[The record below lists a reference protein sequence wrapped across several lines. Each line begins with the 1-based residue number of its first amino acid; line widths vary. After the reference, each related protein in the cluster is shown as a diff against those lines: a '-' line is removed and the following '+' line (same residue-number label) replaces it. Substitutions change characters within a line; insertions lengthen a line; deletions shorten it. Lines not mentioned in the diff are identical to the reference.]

1 MRNNKLLAG
10 IIAGI
15 AAGAFLGGLNPEA
28 GLAVHFIGELFITF
42 LMMIVMPLIIA
53 AMISGICRFGD
64 VRKLGPLGFRTIF
77 YYLGTTALS
86 VTTGIILVLL
96 IHPGQLAS
104 ETEQIEARGGIV
116 LKEATYRIEGNIVT
130 IDSVS
135 LPKEYSS
142 SYSVSLLDRNIK
154 GKIVTHG
161 KNGRETIEVSS
172 WAQDKKIL
180 ADFALTGKGIA
191 IDKPPAA
198 RFLQE
203 ERSITDILK
212 EVLTGLI
219 PSNLFKAMA
228 ENDILPVITFSLLLG
243 AVLSTLGEQGR
254 PVVDFFNGLN
264 EAIMKIVHLA
274 MYAAPI
280 GIGALIAGRL
290 GEAGGFSGFLPEL
303 FRLGKYAATVIAG
316 LLIHSMVI
324 LPLILKFFGKTGI
337 ARFAYNTSPAL
348 LTAFSTASS
357 SATLPLTVECAE
369 EKNQVSPRTAG
380 FVLPL
385 GATINMDGTAL
396 YEAVAVIFIAQING
410 ITLGPPEL
418 TIIFLTATLA
428 AIGAAGIPE
437 AGLVTMV
444 LVLKAVNLPIE
455 GIALILAIDWFL
467 DRCRTTVNVW
477 GDSVGAKVIDRYVK
491 LANHQSR

>member
-15 AAGAFLGGLNPEA
+15 AAGALLGGLNPEA

>member
-1 MRNNKLLAG
+1 MRNNNKLLAG
-10 IIAGI
+10 IVAGI
-15 AAGAFLGGLNPEA
+15 VAGSLLGGIYPEA
-28 GLAVHFIGELFITF
+28 GLKVHFIGHLFIKF

-86 VTTGIILVLL
+86 VLTGILLVII
-96 IHPGQLAS
+96 IHPGQFAS
-104 ETEQIEARGGIV
+104 TTQQIETRGGV
-116 LKEATYRIEGNIVT
+116 VVQDAPYTVTGNTVV
-130 IDSVS
+130 IDGVS
-135 LPKEYSS
+135 LSKEYSS
-142 SYSVSLLDRNIK
+142 SYSIILLDRDIS
-154 GKIVTHG
+154 GKITSQHEG
-161 KNGRETIEVSS
+161 NIIEVSTWRKNKNNPVS
-172 WAQDKKIL
+172 
-180 ADFALTGKGIA
+180 LTGKGKGIA
-191 IDKPPAA
+191 IDKLPAE
-198 RFLQE
+198 RFMQE
-203 ERSITDILK
+203 QRGITDILK

-219 PSNLFKAMA
+219 PANLFKAMS

-243 AVLSTLGEQGR
+243 AVLSTLGEQGK
-254 PVVDFFNGLN
+254 PVIDFFNGLN
-264 EAIMKIVHLA
+264 EAIMKIIHLA

-290 GEAGGFSGFLPEL
+290 GEAGGFTGFLPEL
-303 FRLGKYAATVIAG
+303 LQLGKYALTVITG
-316 LLIHSMVI
+316 LMIHSMII
-324 LPLILKFFGKTGI
+324 LPLILKLFGKTDVG
-337 ARFAYNTSPAL
+337 RFAYNTTPAL

-369 EKNQVSPRTAG
+369 EKNGVSPRTAG

-396 YEAVAVIFIAQING
+396 YEAVAVIFIAQMNG

-428 AIGAAGIPE
+428 AVGAAGIPE

-455 GIALILAIDWFL
+455 GISLILAIDWFL

-477 GDSVGAKVIDRYVK
+477 GDSIGAKVIDRYV
-491 LANHQSR
+491 LRSNHPSR

>member
-1 MRNNKLLAG
+1 MQNNKLLAG
-10 IIAGI
+10 IVAGI
-15 AAGAFLGGLNPEA
+15 AAGSLLGGLNPEA
-28 GLAVHFIGELFITF
+28 GLAVGFIGHLFIKF

-64 VRKLGPLGFRTIF
+64 VRKLGPLGFRTIL

-86 VTTGIILVLL
+86 VITGILLVVM
-96 IHPGQLAS
+96 IHPGKLAS
-104 ETEQIEARGGIV
+104 ETEQTEARGGIV
-116 LKEATYRIEGNIVT
+116 LPEAAYSVKGNTVIIEGT
-130 IDSVS
+130 S
-135 LPKEYSS
+135 LPKQYSPTHS
-142 SYSVSLLDRNIK
+142 IYLLDRNVK
-154 GKIVTHG
+154 GEIVAHG
-161 KNGRETIEVSS
+161 KNGRDTIEVSS
-172 WAQDKKIL
+172 WKQGKKH
-180 ADFALTGKGIA
+180 LTNVFGNGTGIT
-191 IDKPPAA
+191 IDKLPAE

-203 ERSITDILK
+203 ERSIIDVLR
-212 EVLTGLI
+212 EVLTSLV
-219 PSNLFKAMA
+219 PSNLFKAMT

-243 AVLSTLGEQGR
+243 AVLSTLGEQGK

-264 EAIMKIVHLA
+264 EAIMKIIHLA

-290 GEAGGFSGFLPEL
+290 GEAGGFIGFLPEL
-303 FRLGKYAATVIAG
+303 LRLGKYAFTVIAG

-324 LPLILKFFGKTGI
+324 LPLMLKFLGKTGVT
-337 ARFAYNTSPAL
+337 RFAYNTSPAL

-369 EKNQVSPRTAG
+369 EKNGVSPRTAG

-410 ITLGPPEL
+410 ITLGTPEL
-418 TIIFLTATLA
+418 AIVLLTATLA
-428 AIGAAGIPE
+428 AIGAASIPE

-444 LVLKAVNLPIE
+444 LVLKAVNLPVE

-477 GDSVGAKVIDRYVK
+477 GDSVGAKIIDRYVNGTQK
-491 LANHQSR
+491 AGK

>member
-1 MRNNKLLAG
+1 MRNNKLLTG
-10 IIAGI
+10 IVAGI
-15 AAGAFLGGLNPEA
+15 AAGSLLGGLYPEA
-28 GLAVHFIGELFITF
+28 GLAVHFIGDLFIRF

-64 VRKLGPLGFRTIF
+64 VRKLGPLGFRTIL
-77 YYLGTTALS
+77 YYLSTTALS
-86 VTTGIILVLL
+86 VLTGILLVLA

-104 ETEQIEARGGIV
+104 ETEQIEARGGTVMQDAAYTITGNTV
-116 LKEATYRIEGNIVT
+116 IIEGF
-130 IDSVS
+130 S
-135 LPKEYSS
+135 LSESHTS
-142 SYSVSLLDRNIK
+142 SYSVILLDRNVT
-154 GKIVTHG
+154 GKITASGNNRV
-161 KNGRETIEVSS
+161 EVSS
-172 WAQDKKIL
+172 WVQNKKHL
-180 ADFALTGKGIA
+180 AALDGKGKGVI
-191 IDKPPAA
+191 IDKLPAE

-203 ERSITDILK
+203 ERSITDILQ

-219 PSNLFKAMA
+219 PFNLFKAMA

-254 PVVDFFNGLN
+254 PVIDFFNGLN
-264 EAIMKIVHLA
+264 EAIMKIIHLA
-274 MYAAPI
+274 MYAAPV

-290 GEAGGFSGFLPEL
+290 GEAGGFTGFLPEL
-303 FRLGKYAATVIAG
+303 LRLGKYAFTVIAG

-337 ARFAYNTSPAL
+337 DRFAYNTSPAL

-369 EKNQVSPRTAG
+369 EKNGVSPRTAG

-410 ITLGPPEL
+410 ITLGTPEL
-418 TIIFLTATLA
+418 AIIFLTATLA

-444 LVLKAVNLPIE
+444 LVLKAVDLPIE
-455 GIALILAIDWFL
+455 GISLILAIDWFL

-477 GDSVGAKVIDRYVK
+477 GDSVGAKIIDRYVQ
-491 LANHQSR
+491 AASHR

>member
-1 MRNNKLLAG
+1 MHNNKLLAG
-10 IIAGI
+10 IVAGI
-15 AAGAFLGGLNPEA
+15 AAGAVLGGFNPEA
-28 GLAVHFIGELFITF
+28 GLAVHFIGQLFITF
-42 LMMIVMPLIIA
+42 LMMIVVPLVVS
-53 AMISGICRFGD
+53 AMTSGISRLGD
-64 VRKLGPLGFRTIF
+64 VRKLGPLGGRTVL
-77 YYLGTTALS
+77 YYLSTTALS
-86 VTTGIILVLL
+86 VFTGIVLVLL
-96 IHPGQLAS
+96 IHPGKPAS
-104 ETEQIEARGGIV
+104 ETQHDAAKGGVVLNDVSYTIKGATITLNSAQPLPEISSSASIILLDQNATGRIASCDGNTLEISSWIRENTSDEKLAVTGRGIV
-116 LKEATYRIEGNIVT
+116 L
-130 IDSVS
+130 
-135 LPKEYSS
+135 
-142 SYSVSLLDRNIK
+142 
-154 GKIVTHG
+154 
-161 KNGRETIEVSS
+161 
-172 WAQDKKIL
+172 
-180 ADFALTGKGIA
+180 
-191 IDKPPAA
+191 DKPLAE

-203 ERSITDILK
+203 KRTIADILK

-228 ENDILPVITFSLLLG
+228 ENDILPVIMFSLLLG
-243 AVLSTLGEQGR
+243 AVLSTLGSQGK
-254 PVVDFFNGLN
+254 PVIDFFNSLN

-303 FRLGKYAATVIAG
+303 LRLGKYALTVIIG
-316 LLIHSMVI
+316 LLIHSVII
-324 LPLILKFFGKTGI
+324 LPLILKFFGKSGVG
-337 ARFAYNTSPAL
+337 RFAYNTTPAL

-369 EKNQVSPRTAG
+369 EKNNVSPRTAG

-410 ITLGPPEL
+410 IYLDTPEL
-418 TIIFLTATLA
+418 FIIFLTATLA

-444 LVLKAVNLPIE
+444 LVLKAVNLPVE

-477 GDSVGAKVIDRYVK
+477 GDSVGAKVIDRYVR
-491 LANHQSR
+491 LDNHRKNH

>member
-1 MRNNKLLAG
+1 MQNNKLLIG

-15 AAGAFLGGLNPEA
+15 AAGSLLGGWYPEA
-28 GLAVHFIGELFITF
+28 GLAVQFIGDLFIRF

-53 AMISGICRFGD
+53 AMVSGICRFGD

-77 YYLGTTALS
+77 YYLGTTSLS
-86 VTTGIILVLL
+86 VLTGIALVLL

-104 ETEQIEARGGIV
+104 ETEQIETRGGIV
-116 LKEATYRIEGNIVT
+116 ENNAAYTVQGKTVRIDGMPLEQR
-130 IDSVS
+130 
-135 LPKEYSS
+135 YSS
-142 SYSVSLLDRNIK
+142 SYSIILLDRN
-154 GKIVTHG
+154 VS
-161 KNGRETIEVSS
+161 GRISSHEENVVEVST
-172 WAQDKKIL
+172 WTQDKKAL
-180 ADFALTGKGIA
+180 ASVTGSGKGIA
-191 IDKPPAA
+191 IDKLPAE

-203 ERSITDILK
+203 QRSITDILR
-212 EVLTGLI
+212 EVLTGLV

-254 PVVDFFNGLN
+254 PVIDFFNGLN

-290 GEAGGFSGFLPEL
+290 GEAGGFTGFLPEL
-303 FRLGKYAATVIAG
+303 LRLGKYAFTVIAG
-316 LLIHSMVI
+316 LMIHSLII
-324 LPLILKFFGKTGI
+324 LPLLLKFFGKTGI
-337 ARFAYNTSPAL
+337 SRFAYNTSPAL

-369 EKNQVSPRTAG
+369 EKNKVSPRTAG

-455 GIALILAIDWFL
+455 GISLILAIDWFL

-477 GDSVGAKVIDRYVK
+477 GDSVGAKIIDRYVRQ
-491 LANHQSR
+491 ANHRSQ

>member
-1 MRNNKLLAG
+1 MQNNKLLTG

-15 AAGAFLGGLNPEA
+15 AAGSLLGGWYPEA
-28 GLAVHFIGELFITF
+28 GLAVQFIGDLFIRF

-64 VRKLGPLGFRTIF
+64 VRKLGPLGFRTIL
-77 YYLGTTALS
+77 YYLGTTSLS
-86 VTTGIILVLL
+86 VLTGIVLVLI

-104 ETEQIEARGGIV
+104 ETEQIETRGGIV
-116 LKEATYRIEGNIVT
+116 ENNATYTVQGKTVSIEGL
-130 IDSVS
+130 S
-135 LPKEYSS
+135 LEQQYSS
-142 SYSVSLLDRNIK
+142 SYSIVLLDRNVSGRIAS
-154 GKIVTHG
+154 HG
-161 KNGRETIEVSS
+161 KNIVEVSS
-172 WAQDKKIL
+172 WTRENNNLDSF
-180 ADFALTGKGIA
+180 DGSGKGIA
-191 IDKPPAA
+191 IDKPPAE

-203 ERSITDILK
+203 QRSITDVLR

-219 PSNLFKAMA
+219 PSNLFEAMA
-228 ENDILPVITFSLLLG
+228 DNDILPVITFSLLLG
-243 AVLSTLGEQGR
+243 AVLSTLGEQGK
-254 PVVDFFNGLN
+254 PVIDFFNGLN

-290 GEAGGFSGFLPEL
+290 GEAGGFTGFLPEL
-303 FRLGKYAATVIAG
+303 FRLGKYAFTVIAG
-316 LLIHSMVI
+316 LMIHSLVI
-324 LPLILKFFGKTGI
+324 LPLLLKFFGKTGI
-337 ARFAYNTSPAL
+337 SRFAYNTSPAL

-369 EKNQVSPRTAG
+369 KKNGVSPRTAG

-418 TIIFLTATLA
+418 AIVFLTATLA

-444 LVLKAVNLPIE
+444 LVLKAVNLPVE

-477 GDSVGAKVIDRYVK
+477 GDSVGAKIIDRYVR

>member
-1 MRNNKLLAG
+1 MQNNNKLLAG
-10 IIAGI
+10 IVIGI
-15 AAGAFLGGLNPEA
+15 TGGALLGGFNPEA
-28 GLAVHFIGELFITF
+28 GLAVKFIGTLFITF
-42 LMMIVMPLIIA
+42 LMMIVMPLIIS
-53 AMISGICRFGD
+53 AMITGISRFGD
-64 VRKLGPLGFRTIF
+64 VRKLGPLGFRTF
-77 YYLGTTALS
+77 VYYMSTTAAAVLI
-86 VTTGIILVLL
+86 GIMLVQF
-96 IHPGQLAS
+96 IHPGKSAS
-104 ETEQIEARGGIV
+104 EHEQIEARTGIE
-116 LKEATYRIEGNIVT
+116 LEAGAPV
-130 IDSVS
+130 V
-135 LPKEYSS
+135 
-142 SYSVSLLDRNIK
+142 
-154 GKIVTHG
+154 
-161 KNGRETIEVSS
+161 
-172 WAQDKKIL
+172 
-180 ADFALTGKGIA
+180 TGKEIA
-191 IDKPPAA
+191 VDKPPAE

-203 ERSITDILK
+203 EREITDILK

-243 AVLSTLGEQGR
+243 AVLSTLGPQGR
-254 PVVDFFNGLN
+254 PVIDFFESLN
-264 EAIMKIVHLA
+264 EAIMKIIQLA

-303 FRLGKYAATVIAG
+303 LGLGKYAFTVIAG
-316 LLIHSMVI
+316 LLIHSMII

-337 ARFAYNTSPAL
+337 TRFAFNTSPAL

-369 EKNQVSPRTAG
+369 EKNGVSPRTAG

-385 GATINMDGTAL
+385 GATVNMDGTAL

-410 ITLGPPEL
+410 ISLGTPEL
-418 TIIFLTATLA
+418 VIIFLTATLA

-444 LVLKAVNLPIE
+444 LVLKAVNLPVE
-455 GIALILAIDWFL
+455 GISLILAIDWFL

-477 GDSVGAKVIDRYVK
+477 GDSVGAKIIDRYVNGAK
-491 LANHQSR
+491 NQVKPLES